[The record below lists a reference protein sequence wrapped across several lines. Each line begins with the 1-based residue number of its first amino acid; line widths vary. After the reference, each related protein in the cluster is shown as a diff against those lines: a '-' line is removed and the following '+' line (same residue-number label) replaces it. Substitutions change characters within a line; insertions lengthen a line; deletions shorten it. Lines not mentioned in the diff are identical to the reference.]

1 MERFRMARRTGA
13 LLAVLLAAALP
24 PSRAAD
30 RQDDLAAARALFEKN
45 LQAIRDKNRDAYLS
59 CYLDSERLAR
69 TGPEGFEL
77 GYTGLAA
84 SAGKGWPDHIAAD
97 DIHLTPVQPGVVYGT
112 YRYRVRYGGRED
124 AGLSE
129 RWFVQTPKGWRIAV
143 STAFSHLP
151 GVPPP
156 PRALVGA
163 TLVDGTG
170 AAAGAR
176 RRGAAPRRQDRVRRL
191 ARRLPGAR
199 RSRRDRRRRPLDH
212 PRASSTPTSISPRP
226 AGRTAAPTRSTPA
239 TATPTTRRSP
249 TSPATPSASAAPTS
263 APG

>member
-1 MERFRMARRTGA
+1 MPDRATGRARCWRSCSPPPSPPCAARRRPRPTA
-13 LLAVLLAAALP
+13 
-24 PSRAAD
+24 
-30 RQDDLAAARALFEKN
+30 DLAAARAVFEKN

-69 TGPEGFEL
+69 TGPEGFAARL
-77 GYTGLAA
+77 RRPRRLRRAGLARPHRRRRPP
-84 SAGKGWPDHIAAD
+84 PD
-97 DIHLTPVQPGVVYGT
+97 PRPPGLVYGT

-129 RWFVQTPKGWRIAV
+129 RLFVQTPKGWKIAV
-143 STAFSHLP
+143 STAFSALP

-176 RRGAAPRRQDRVRRL
+176 
-191 ARRLPGAR
+191 
-199 RSRRDRRRRPLDH
+199 
-212 PRASSTPTSISPRP
+212 TPWW
-226 AGRTAAPTRSTPA
+226 
-239 TATPTTRRSP
+239 
-249 TSPATPSASAAPTS
+249 
-263 APG
+263 